1 MENPHPAAL
10 STLAIPDMKP
20 PILNRIEQS
29 ILASLPTQGPV
40 DGLTIQES
48 RLPDGVKHFLMRTLE
63 RRAHLEAE
71 RTLHAAGPWFDQDH
85 EDFHA
90 LMHET
95 AHRLSRM
102 ARFPA
107 EEWPRAARQ
116 AAENVLDFL
125 VEPAGTLARFVFS
138 GESDTVPAA
147 ALRRRAG
154 YFIWYPYMGRA
165 VDAWLSRRERER
177 VDRVQFEATMVH
189 LDRKLTA
196 EYDTADWM
204 ELLTPLADLMQFGG
218 IQPAGL
224 PVPMVVRFFEAKD
237 QAAAAAAI
245 AAAARRHK
253 ADMITLSSLQSVLAS
268 LTAPP
273 PAPAPAPAVRAAPE
287 TPPPPSTPAAT
298 PEESPSS
305 LPLWKRF
312 QQRTDDSPATP
323 SADDAAQP
331 LWKSFKKDAPAPAPE
346 AAGSS
351 PIPVREA
358 PRLENQHVVLGT
370 AVRHR
375 ERFIRD
381 LFDGD
386 EVAFRSVMA
395 SLADA
400 PDWATASA
408 TVANEVFR
416 PYRIDIYSATAVD
429 FTNAVEARYSGTPS

>member
-63 RRAHLEAE
+63 HRAHLEAE

-237 QAAAAAAI
+237 QAAAAAGGCVV
-245 AAAARRHK
+245 
-253 ADMITLSSLQSVLAS
+253 S
-268 LTAPP
+268 
-273 PAPAPAPAVRAAPE
+273 PAHCGGGGGG
-287 TPPPPSTPAAT
+287 PPPPPPPDGT
-298 PEESPSS
+298 
-305 LPLWKRF
+305 R
-312 QQRTDDSPATP
+312 
-323 SADDAAQP
+323 
-331 LWKSFKKDAPAPAPE
+331 
-346 AAGSS
+346 
-351 PIPVREA
+351 PI
-358 PRLENQHVVLGT
+358 
-370 AVRHR
+370 
-375 ERFIRD
+375 
-381 LFDGD
+381 
-386 EVAFRSVMA
+386 
-395 SLADA
+395 
-400 PDWATASA
+400 
-408 TVANEVFR
+408 
-416 PYRIDIYSATAVD
+416 
-429 FTNAVEARYSGTPS
+429 